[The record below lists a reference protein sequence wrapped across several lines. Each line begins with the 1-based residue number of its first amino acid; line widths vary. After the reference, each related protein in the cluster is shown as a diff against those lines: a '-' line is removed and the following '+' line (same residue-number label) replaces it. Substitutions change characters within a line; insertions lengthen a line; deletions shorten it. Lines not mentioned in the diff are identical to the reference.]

1 MKDTNNILDI
11 NQWTSDYTNNLGHIT
26 SSSNGIVSI
35 SNQHSY
41 IGESSFKL
49 MQPATANWNAF
60 YYRTFN
66 ASSNNNYTWKLD
78 VYCPDNDF
86 TCALAT
92 NNAELSR
99 VTIPANNKIFQH
111 IELSGT
117 TQSNFDR
124 LELRFFNNS
133 NNSRIFIDNSILVLG

>member
-1 MKDTNNILDI
+1 MKDTNNILNID
-11 NQWTSDYTNNLGHIT
+11 QWIPDYTNNLGHIT
-26 SSSNGIVSI
+26 TSSGGISI
-35 SNQHSY
+35 SNQHSR

-49 MQPATANWNAF
+49 MQPSPANWNAF
-60 YYRTFN
+60 YYSTYN
-66 ASSNNNYTWKLD
+66 ASSNKNYIWKLD

-86 TCALAT
+86 VCAFAT
-92 NNAELSR
+92 NNEELSR

-117 TQSNFDR
+117 TPSSFGR